1 MEKETDHFYP
11 HIPGIGK
18 TQFASGGQH
27 VVKLANHELI
37 PFGGGGALGE
47 DCMDKTG
54 VVLVLSLLIS

>member
-18 TQFASGGQH
+18 KQFASGGQH

-37 PFGGGGALGE
+37 PFGGRGHSA
-47 DCMDKTG
+47 KTAWTKQG
-54 VVLVLSLLIS
+54 SYLYCHY